1 MTKAGKL
8 EREFNIFKQEVE
20 ARLAALEAKKTVTT
34 TKTKTPV
41 VEAEPDKSIVIEAKD
56 DIVAK
61 DAE

>member
-8 EREFNIFKQEVE
+8 EREFEIFKTEVE
-20 ARLAALEAKKTVTT
+20 ARLAALENKKPTAKSKDT
-34 TKTKTPV
+34 
-41 VEAEPDKSIVIEAKD
+41 DKSIVIEAKD

>member
-8 EREFNIFKQEVE
+8 EKEFHAFKAEVE
-20 ARLAALEAKKTVTT
+20 ARLAALETKKTITT
-34 TKTKTPV
+34 TRTKTST
-41 VEAEPDKSIVIEAKD
+41 PDKSIVIEAKD